1 MISIAIFFV
10 FIAFYTF
17 YNTSQRADKYVGLGV
32 ENWIEN
38 HQAIGKIVATSVM
51 VITIFLHIYL
61 FGLGSGIL
69 IFLISLMLIASLVIL
84 LTPLHLISYKVLFLI
99 FIPCFCLETFVL

>member
-17 YNTSQRADKYVGLGV
+17 YSTSQRAVKYVGIGV

-38 HQAIGKIVATSVM
+38 HQAKGKIVATLFM
-51 VITIFLHIYL
+51 AITIFLHINL

-69 IFLISLMLIASLVIL
+69 IFLISLMLIASIVIL
-84 LTPLHLISYKVLFLI
+84 LTPLHLITYKVLFLI